1 LLRIKTYHQKPNR
14 RGSILSQVPPGVNGE
29 RENVYMALRA
39 IAKKH
44 DCVLHGVDFEK
55 REIDLRSDHLESIFN
70 ARDEM
75 MDILEKTDF

>member
-1 LLRIKTYHQKPNR
+1 MGALLGLTTEQA
-14 RGSILSQVPPGVNGE
+14 
-29 RENVYMALRA
+29 NVYMALRA